1 MLQSALRGT
10 RRQTIN
16 QAARVATA
24 PTGGDSTS
32 ARRSSQVGTRPCAPC
47 PSRRARAHHT
57 SAHSCPCRT
66 KIRHQG
72 SPPLPPS
79 LPRCHGHGHGHV
91 QTPSGAG
98 AAPSTPSRR
107 HELAVS
113 WPSNIGP
120 CESWCFACRESMASL
135 NSVPRLPL
143 QIEISASAASSHL
156 GPVRRQTP
164 ARFSDRHAKTMA
176 ERK

>member
-1 MLQSALRGT
+1 LVLAHSPPMHAPATSHRPPATATKGDLAEMLQSALRGT

-79 LPRCHGHGHGHV
+79 LPRVPWARARACANSIRG
-91 QTPSGAG
+91 
-98 AAPSTPSRR
+98 RR
-107 HELAVS
+107 RAVDT
-113 WPSNIGP
+113 
-120 CESWCFACRESMASL
+120 ESS
-135 NSVPRLPL
+135 PR
-143 QIEISASAASSHL
+143 ASSVMAIKH
-156 GPVRRQTP
+156 R
-164 ARFSDRHAKTMA
+164 TM
-176 ERK
+176 